1 MAHSLDQR
9 VALVTGAHRGIGR
22 AAALALGEAG
32 AVVVAADLQDPTETA
47 QAIAE
52 RGGQAVA
59 VTADV
64 SDETSVAAIY
74 DHIRTKFRQLDV
86 LVHCAG
92 VIHERPLLETS
103 LAEFDRVLAVNLRG
117 TFLVGREAIRM
128 MSQRGEGRVI
138 VIASDLAYL
147 GRAEFSPYVASKH
160 GVLGL
165 ARSWALEFAPGIL
178 VNAIC
183 PGPIDTAMLDRE
195 NMSLEWRER
204 ELDIPLRRFG
214 GPQEVADMAVF
225 LAGPSAAFITGQGFG
240 VNGGS
245 VMT

>member
-1 MAHSLDQR
+1 MTPPLDQR
-9 VALVTGAHRGIGR
+9 VALITGAHRGIGR

-32 AVVVAADLQDPTETA
+32 ASVIAVDLQDPSETA
-47 QAIAE
+47 QAIVQ
-52 RGGQAVA
+52 RSGQAIA

-64 SDETSVAAIY
+64 SDETSVKAVY
-74 DHIRTKFRQLDV
+74 DIIQARFRQLDV

-92 VIHERPLLETS
+92 IIHERPLLETS
-103 LAEFDRVLAVNLRG
+103 TAEFDRVMAVNLRG
-117 TFLVGREAIRM
+117 TFLVGREAIRT
-128 MSQRGEGRVI
+128 MSLRGEGRVI

-195 NMSLEWRER
+195 HTSLEWRER

-225 LAGPSAAFITGQGFG
+225 LAGPSAGFITSTLPHPYRQED
-240 VNGGS
+240 S
-245 VMT
+245 

>member
-1 MAHSLDQR
+1 MTPPLDQR
-9 VALVTGAHRGIGR
+9 VALITGAHRGIGR

-32 AVVVAADLQDPTETA
+32 ASVIAVDLQDPSETA
-47 QAIAE
+47 QAIVQ
-52 RGGQAVA
+52 RSGQAIA

-64 SDETSVAAIY
+64 SDETSVKAVY
-74 DHIRTKFRQLDV
+74 DIIQARFRQLDV

-92 VIHERPLLETS
+92 IIHERPLLETS
-103 LAEFDRVLAVNLRG
+103 TAEFDRVMAVNLRG
-117 TFLVGREAIRM
+117 TFLVGREAIRT
-128 MSQRGEGRVI
+128 MSLRGEGRVI

-195 NMSLEWRER
+195 HTSLEWRER

-225 LAGPSAAFITGQGFG
+225 LAGPSAGFITGQGFG

-245 VMT
+245 VMA